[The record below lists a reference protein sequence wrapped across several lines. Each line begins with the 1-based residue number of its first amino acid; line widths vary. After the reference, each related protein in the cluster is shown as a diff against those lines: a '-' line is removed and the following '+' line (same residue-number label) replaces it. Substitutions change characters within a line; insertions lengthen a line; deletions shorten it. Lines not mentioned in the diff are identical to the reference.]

1 MACFQAIKEGGI
13 CKDKDRDDSSMPNHL
28 GVLVALA
35 LVVVSARCGFF
46 FIDGVDAPST
56 LLEPFY
62 LINK

>member
-13 CKDKDRDDSSMPNHL
+13 CKDKERDDSSMPNHL

-46 FIDGVDAPST
+46 
-56 LLEPFY
+56 LLMG
-62 LINK
+62 